1 MKLLKKE
8 KKVYLYYF
16 TVNLTSEDFTV
27 CHKSPNPNLT
37 IQKKQINRISA
48 HRTRVLL
55 YLTFQGSTRLC
66 SLYG

>member
-27 CHKSPNPNLT
+27 CHKSPNLT

-55 YLTFQGSTRLC
+55 YLTFQGSTRLY